1 MKAENN
7 SKRKIIMLGAFKKI
21 FDGSGK
27 QESPEDRENKLKVAT
42 SVLLLEAATADS
54 HFSEEEQQKI
64 IEILKTRFQMNDH
77 SVKELIEE
85 SEKEREQSTDL
96 WYFTNIINEN
106 LSNDEKY
113 SLMEQVWEV
122 IYSDGTLDKFENYIA
137 HKLLN
142 MLNLDHSRFIDL
154 KMKVKSDLE
163 TA

>member
-1 MKAENN
+1 MF
-7 SKRKIIMLGAFKKI
+7 GAFKKI
-21 FDGSGK
+21 FDGSQK
-27 QESPEDRENKLKVAT
+27 QESSEYRENKLKVAT
-42 SVLLLEAATADS
+42 SVLLLEVATADS

-64 IEILKTRFQMNDH
+64 IEILKTRFQLNDD

-85 SEKEREQSTDL
+85 SEKERKQSTDL
-96 WYFTNIINEN
+96 WYFTKIINEN

-142 MLNLDHSRFIDL
+142 MLNLDHSKFIDL
-154 KMKVKSDLE
+154 KMKVKSDLNTE
-163 TA
+163 

>member
-1 MKAENN
+1 
-7 SKRKIIMLGAFKKI
+7 MLGAFKKI
-21 FDGSGK
+21 FDGSQK
-27 QESPEDRENKLKVAT
+27 QESSEYRENKLKVAT

-64 IEILKTRFQMNDH
+64 IEILKTRFQLNDD
-77 SVKELIEE
+77 SVKELMEE
-85 SEKEREQSTDL
+85 SEKERKQSTDL
-96 WYFTNIINEN
+96 WYFTKIINEN

-142 MLNLDHSRFIDL
+142 MLNLDHSKFIDL
-154 KMKVKSDLE
+154 KMKVKSDLNTE
-163 TA
+163 